1 MSEQETIRQRI
12 RDDYTGIAQSSTV
25 TRDMLTGETESSGS
39 CCCAGACGVTESID
53 AGVLAQQIGY
63 TKEELESLP
72 SDANMGLSCGNP
84 AAIAALK
91 PGEVVLDLGSG
102 GGFDIFLAGP
112 KVGETGRAIGVD
124 MTPAMIDKART
135 NIAHYTKTTGLS
147 NVEFRLGEIEHIPA
161 PNSSVDV
168 VISNCVLNLA
178 IDKQQVWN
186 EIARVLKPGGR
197 VAVSDIGLLTPLPE
211 AVKSIVES
219 WAGCVSGAIL
229 VDEMRSQIE
238 MAGLGSIELT
248 PKPEYVR
255 ALTEANDPL
264 YGKIQA
270 LLPEGT
276 SAADVITSLD
286 IKATKGCGCAPGC
299 C

>member
-1 MSEQETIRQRI
+1 MSEHESIRQRI
-12 RDDYTGIAQSSTV
+12 RSDYTGIAQSSTV
-25 TRDMLTGETESSGS
+25 TRDMLTGETQSSGS

-84 AAIAALK
+84 SAIAALK

-102 GGFDIFLAGP
+102 GGFDVFLAGP

-135 NIAHYTKTTGLS
+135 NIAHYTRTTGLD

-161 PNSSVDV
+161 PDSSVDV

-178 IDKQQVWN
+178 IDKQRVWN
-186 EIARVLKPGGR
+186 EIARILKPGGR
-197 VAVSDIGLLTPLPE
+197 VAVSDIALLAPLPD

-229 VDEMRSQIE
+229 VDEMRAQIE
-238 MAGLGSIELT
+238 RAGLGSIELT

-255 ALTEANDPL
+255 ALTQANDPL
-264 YGKIQA
+264 YAKIQA

-276 SAADVITSLD
+276 AASDVITSLD
-286 IKATKGCGCAPGC
+286 IKAKKGCGCAPGC